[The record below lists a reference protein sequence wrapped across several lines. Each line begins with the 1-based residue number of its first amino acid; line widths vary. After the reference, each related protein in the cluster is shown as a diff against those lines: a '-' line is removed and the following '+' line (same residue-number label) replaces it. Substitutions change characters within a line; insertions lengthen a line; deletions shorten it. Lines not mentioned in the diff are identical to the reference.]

1 MVTGRAL
8 VDSQPQG
15 HSAYQELVNHCPSS
29 LWMQYFTEIYLEGVS
44 VDCLPMRSAV
54 PACLTHFQGPDF
66 MRVCGRFHGEIKKA
80 K

>member
-29 LWMQYFTEIYLEGVS
+29 LWMQYFTEIYLEGGL
-44 VDCLPMRSAV
+44 DILTMRLQV
-54 PACLTHFQGPDF
+54 PIFLNSYTQGP
-66 MRVCGRFHGEIKKA
+66 GL
-80 K
+80 